1 MAGQTILLIALNFIL
16 SLGLSFFLYQ
26 NKLKDKNKWWLA
38 ILRFLSFF
46 IIGLILIELST
57 EKKSISTEKP
67 QLLVAVDNSESIA
80 YLGDTTQVKSATSFL
95 KAHQELNH
103 KFDLNL
109 IKFGKDVNLLDTLS
123 FDEQQTNLSKVV
135 DFYQSDY
142 SDNTAFVL
150 MSDGHQTVGSGYT
163 YELQKTNPEQ
173 NYALVVGDTT
183 QHPDLSIEMLNV
195 NQYAFLNNKFPVE
208 VFVNY
213 QGDQAV
219 SKKLILSKDN
229 QKIRSEQI
237 DLKPNSALSHTF
249 YVNANAL
256 GNQDYNVNIEALSD
270 EYNTENNKRVFGVDV
285 IDNRHQILILSD
297 MVHPDIGALKAS
309 IESNQQ
315 NQVHLKSTSEVSD
328 LEKYSLV
335 IFYQPQESFNST
347 FEAVLKRDL
356 NFMVILGTETD
367 YKFVNSLNLGFSK
380 PASGVNEDYF
390 ASQNSDFS
398 LYQYQDINFE
408 SFPPLESDFGRLK
421 VSDKAKTILMTK
433 INNVKTDAPLFF
445 ILQDGQHKR
454 SVLGA
459 ENLWK
464 WKTKS
469 YRNTSDFENFNTF
482 INQHVQFLASNDPK
496 QRLEISSESF
506 YNQGVDNEIKAQYY
520 DANFRFD
527 PNATLE
533 LKFKNKNTNATF
545 SSQMLVKNQR
555 YTANISQ
562 LAPGEYQASL
572 TKGDFRKEVSFQVL
586 AYSPEKISKTA
597 NIDAITQSFSK
608 NQIFL
613 FDDTEAFV
621 LQLLASENYYNIQI
635 SHTKPVLLIE
645 IKYLLII
652 LVLLLSV
659 EWFARKYFG
668 LI

>member
-1 MAGQTILLIALNFIL
+1 MVACHPQV
-16 SLGLSFFLYQ
+16 
-26 NKLKDKNKWWLA
+26 
-38 ILRFLSFF
+38 LSFF

-586 AYSPEKISKTA
+586 AYSPEKS
-597 NIDAITQSFSK
+597 QR
-608 NQIFL
+608 L
-613 FDDTEAFV
+613 
-621 LQLLASENYYNIQI
+621 QI
-635 SHTKPVLLIE
+635 SMRSRNLFQKIRFSYLMIPRLLF
-645 IKYLLII
+645 YN
-652 LVLLLSV
+652 
-659 EWFARKYFG
+659 F
-668 LI
+668 